1 MKTISSYMVISAE
14 KVGRQMLT
22 DTTVIKLDSE
32 VFVFFITSTI
42 ILTYFKL
49 NLENIS
55 GIVNCQVRLYDTHI
69 FYSAYK

>member
-69 FYSAYK
+69 FYSTYK